1 MADDL
6 GPSTSYSDPFY
17 DRLDAFAQVIK
28 RAWPLVLLVVVLGIV
43 GVFVLNSALQ
53 RHPEA
58 GSAARFIAARDEA
71 DATKRTAAFQALLAD
86 AQVTPTFR
94 ARAGIEVVQE
104 LLLKGDTASAAPV
117 ALKVIEA
124 ATAAND
130 PEIQLAAKLTR
141 AAVHQQAG
149 ELDLAISLFSETKR
163 AAGAKYQVAQLTAV
177 LGSAQVLT
185 AQGKRDEAIAELE
198 PLTTRTD
205 LGAESLLSLAKAMYW
220 DLKRQVA
227 EAAAPAPA
235 PAPAPAAPATATPP
249 TAAAPVAPAP
259 AAPVAAP
266 IAAPAAPAPAVAT
279 PAAPPAPAK

>member
-28 RAWPLVLLVVVLGIV
+28 RAWPLVLLVVLLGIV

-71 DATKRTAAFQALLAD
+71 DAIKKTAAFQALLAD
-86 AQVTPTFR
+86 PQVTPTFR

-124 ATAAND
+124 ATATND

-149 ELDLAISLFSETKR
+149 ELDLAVSLFSETKR

-177 LGSAQVLT
+177 LGLAQVLT
-185 AQGKRDEAIAELE
+185 AQGKREEAIAELE

-205 LGAESLLSLAKAMYW
+205 LGAENLLGLAKAMYW

-227 EAAAPAPA
+227 EAAAPAAASAAPALPPAAPGSAAPGSAA
-235 PAPAPAAPATATPP
+235 PAPVATP
-249 TAAAPVAPAP
+249 V
-259 AAPVAAP
+259 
-266 IAAPAAPAPAVAT
+266 AAPAAPAPAVAT

>member
-71 DATKRTAAFQALLAD
+71 DTTKRTAAFQALLAD
-86 AQVTPTFR
+86 PQVTPTFR

-130 PEIQLAAKLTR
+130 AEIQLAAKLTR

-149 ELDLAISLFSETKR
+149 ELDQAISLFSETKR

-177 LGSAQVLT
+177 LGLAQVLT
-185 AQGKRDEAIAELE
+185 AQGKRDEAIVELE
-198 PLTTRTD
+198 PLITRTD
-205 LGAESLLSLAKAMYW
+205 LGAENLLGLAKAMYW

-235 PAPAPAAPATATPP
+235 PSATP
-249 TAAAPVAPAP
+249 P
-259 AAPVAAP
+259 AAPVS
-266 IAAPAAPAPAVAT
+266 AAPA